1 VNALA
6 QYPVQASGPRLDNR
20 RIAAGVVD
28 LAVVAVFGLVLRSAA
43 GGEVTASIAAVTV
56 AWGLFYYFVAESHW
70 QQTLGKRLLGLR
82 VQARGGGVPD
92 DRAIALRTVLRV
104 VDGIAFYL
112 VGLLVMLRTGE
123 RRQRLGDIVGET
135 EIVDAR
141 EPVRPVVKSTLNA
154 RVVGAPEAE
163 AEDESVAAF
172 EPVAEPADE
181 EEPQAVEPVA
191 DEPVAEEPVAEEDD
205 EPRIE
210 IVTEPAEDEPELPA
224 AAELPE
230 PELPRAEELE
240 PQLPTSMDDEPDRA
254 RGPEVEEP
262 VAEEPV
268 AEEAEEPEAESGL
281 PRVSSPA
288 IEELAGDV
296 ASSASKPGSHPAQ
309 PQEEAPAD
317 EEITVKPVETVSP
330 MDLVM
335 GDNESE
341 QEQAGER
348 SRAGTRD
355 N

>member
-1 VNALA
+1 LA
-6 QYPVQASGPRLDNR
+6 QHPVQASGPRLDNR

-28 LAVVAVFGLVLRSAA
+28 LVVVAVVGLVLRAAA
-43 GGEVTASIAAVTV
+43 GGEFTAPIAAVTV

-82 VQARGGGVPD
+82 VAAQGGGVPD
-92 DRAIALRTVLRV
+92 DRAIAMRTVLRI

-123 RRQRLGDIVGET
+123 RRQRLGDIVGGT
-135 EIVDAR
+135 QIVDAR
-141 EPVRPVVKSTLNA
+141 EPVKPAVKSTLNA
-154 RVVGAPEAE
+154 RVVEAPEAE
-163 AEDESVAAF
+163 AEVETEPVDSF
-172 EPVAEPADE
+172 EPVAELADE
-181 EEPQAVEPVA
+181 E
-191 DEPVAEEPVAEEDD
+191 D

-210 IVTEPAEDEPELPA
+210 IVTEPAEEEPELPA

-230 PELPRAEELE
+230 PELPRAEEPEPDPE

-254 RGPEVEEP
+254 RAP
-262 VAEEPV
+262 
-268 AEEAEEPEAESGL
+268 EAEEPEPESAL

-296 ASSASKPGSHPAQ
+296 ASSASNPGSRPAQ

-335 GDNESE
+335 GDNEPE

-348 SRAGTRD
+348 SRAGSRD